1 MAEGTRDRIVTATSE
16 LFRRS
21 GYGGTSLKDIS
32 AAAGAPIGSLYHFFP
47 GGKERLAVEALTTSG
62 EAYRQ
67 LFDLIASEA
76 DGPAAAITDF
86 FEGAAEALAESDY
99 IDLCPI
105 GAVAR
110 EVASTSTPIREAAD
124 AVFESWVDTALK
136 MLAGSGITGPDARDL
151 AITLV
156 GAIEGGFLLART
168 RRDAEPLQAMGRQ
181 MRRLVEGAL
190 ADVTLDGAALA
201 EAGQTVERA

>member
-1 MAEGTRDRIVTATSE
+1 MAEGTRERIVTATAE

-67 LFDLIASEA
+67 LFVLIAGEA
-76 DGPAAAITDF
+76 DGPAGAVTDF
-86 FEGAAEALAESDY
+86 FSGAAEALAESDY

-110 EVASTSTPIREAAD
+110 EVASTSPASREAAD
-124 AVFESWVDTALK
+124 AVFASWVGTALT
-136 MLAGSGITGPDARDL
+136 MFEESDISAAEALDL
-151 AITLV
+151 ATTLV
-156 GAIEGGFLLART
+156 GGIEGGFLLSRT
-168 RRDAEPLQAMGRQ
+168 RRDPEPMLAIGRQ
-181 MRRLVEGAL
+181 MRRLVEVAL
-190 ADVTLDGAALA
+190 ADAAPRVKGA
-201 EAGQTVERA
+201 